1 MSVIDICNKPI
12 SILKNSTISDII
24 KKLLENNLS
33 RLIVVEDRKP
43 IGIITEK
50 DVGLFLFS
58 ETTKQGLDDIMISK
72 IMKPIIFIEENSTPE
87 NSAKMMLEKGVSS
100 LAIGTKENIRGIFTK
115 TDLIKYY
122 LENYSGNNK
131 VVDFMTHEFIFT
143 HTATPLFKV
152 VRKMLENKISRII
165 VKDQNEKS
173 VGIISFRDLF
183 RISIELGSEEDDS
196 GFTIS
201 EQIRKGFLSEE
212 GFGGISLARD
222 VMSKGIISI
231 KFNDNLKNACK
242 LILENNISGLAV
254 LDGNNS
260 LTGIISKTDIIKA
273 ITIWTNFK
281 NIFKQGI
288 GSYIFYF
295 RKGLAKYYS
304 RTLSWSEFWVKTV
317 LIENKK

>member
-1 MSVIDICNKPI
+1 MSVIDICKKPI
-12 SILKNSTISDII
+12 FILKNSTISDII

-33 RLIVVEDRKP
+33 RLIVVENGKP
-43 IGIITEK
+43 VGIVTEK

-58 ETTKQGLDDIMISK
+58 ETTKQGLDDIMINK
-72 IMKPIIFIEENSTPE
+72 IMKPIIFIEETLTPK
-87 NSAKMMLEKGVSS
+87 NSAKIMLEKGVSS
-100 LAIGTKENIRGIFTK
+100 LAIGTKDNLRGIFTK

-122 LENYSGNNK
+122 LENNSGNNK
-131 VVDFMTHEFIFT
+131 VVDFMTHEYIFT
-143 HTATPLFKV
+143 HTAAPLFKV

-165 VKDQNEKS
+165 VKDQNEKP

-231 KFNDNLKNACK
+231 KFNEDLKNACK

-260 LTGIISKTDIIKA
+260 LVGIISKTDITKA
-273 ITIWTNFK
+273 ITI
-281 NIFKQGI
+281 
-288 GSYIFYF
+288 
-295 RKGLAKYYS
+295 
-304 RTLSWSEFWVKTV
+304 
-317 LIENKK
+317 

>member
-1 MSVIDICNKPI
+1 MSVMDICNKPI

-33 RLIVVEDRKP
+33 RLIVVEDGKP
-43 IGIITEK
+43 VGIITEK
-50 DVGLFLFS
+50 DIGLFLFS
-58 ETTKQGLDDIMISK
+58 ETTKQGLDDIIINK
-72 IMKPIIFIEENSTPE
+72 IMKPIIFIEETSTPE
-87 NSAKMMLEKGVSS
+87 NSAKMMLKKGVSS
-100 LAIGTKENIRGIFTK
+100 LAVGTKENLRGIFTK

-143 HTATPLFKV
+143 HTAAPLFKV

-196 GFTIS
+196 GVTIS

-231 KFNDNLKNACK
+231 KFNDDLKNACK

-260 LTGIISKTDIIKA
+260 LTGIISKTDIIKD
-273 ITIWTNFK
+273 IT
-281 NIFKQGI
+281 
-288 GSYIFYF
+288 
-295 RKGLAKYYS
+295 
-304 RTLSWSEFWVKTV
+304 V
-317 LIENKK
+317 